1 MKASGPH
8 VCPNCGE
15 RVTMFAVG
23 CSICGAELDPHRADA
38 SPLRRLLGRARRTG
52 GRKPGMARPG
62 RLRLR

>member
-8 VCPNCGE
+8 VCPSCGE
-15 RVTMFAVG
+15 RATMFAVA

-38 SPLRRLLGRARRTG
+38 PGFRRLLGRVRRIG
-52 GRKPGMARPG
+52 GRKPAIARPG